1 MSMSLLRPFRLMA
14 AIVAFCRPAT
24 AMSAAEPPDAHV
36 IVVTIDGFAA
46 YLLNDPQSPI
56 PTIRKLAAEGT
67 TAEGMR
73 PVNPSVTW
81 PNHTSLIT
89 GVRPERHGVIFNGV
103 LSRQEAGRPVKL
115 DPAKTQAE
123 LVTGPTIYEVL
134 KPLGYRTA
142 AINWPCTRGS
152 ENIDDNFP
160 DVPDQV
166 TVMSPILRQELVKL
180 GALPDETQKSFI
192 TMSGPQKDAV
202 WSAAACQAIR
212 ARKPHFMTYHILN
225 TDAIHH
231 KYGPKTPAGYTALAL
246 ADQNIRD
253 MLAALDD
260 AGIRQKTTI
269 FIVADHGFNTA
280 RKLVLP
286 NVVFRKAG
294 LMTLAPTTAV
304 LKSRAQIVSEG
315 GIAMVYLTDPATAS
329 EDRAK
334 VIELMKEHEGVAG
347 IIEPKDYGKIG
358 IAPPEKSTQSPD
370 LILVADRGY
379 AFNNTAHEAE
389 SIMPTDAVKWTIG
402 NHGYLNDDPN
412 MNAVFVASGRGIKK
426 GAKLGVVENVDVAPT
441 AAHLLGLELKDVQGK
456 VLKEA
461 LE

>member
-1 MSMSLLRPFRLMA
+1 MHRWALA
-14 AIVAFCRPAT
+14 AIVTLGLLWVCHATPA
-24 AMSAAEPPDAHV
+24 AAVGPVDAHV

-46 YLLNDPQSPI
+46 YLLDDPQSPI

-81 PNHTSLIT
+81 PNHTTLIT
-89 GVRPERHGVIFNGV
+89 GVRPDRHGVLFNGV
-103 LSRQEAGRPVKL
+103 LTRGEPGRPVRVE
-115 DPAKTQAE
+115 PAKTQAE
-123 LVTGPTIYEVL
+123 LVTGPTIYELL

-166 TVMSPILRQELVKL
+166 GVMSPILRQELVKA
-180 GALPDETQKSFI
+180 GALPDETQKSFMA
-192 TMSGPQKDAV
+192 MSSPQKDAV

-225 TDAIHH
+225 TDGIHH

-253 MLAALDD
+253 LLAALDE

-269 FIVADHGFNTA
+269 FIVADHGFATA

-286 NVVFRKAG
+286 NVIFRDAG
-294 LMTLAPTTAV
+294 LLTVAPTTAV
-304 LKSRAQIVSEG
+304 VRAHAQIFSEG
-315 GIAMVYLTDPATAS
+315 GSAMVYLNNPETAAA
-329 EDRAK
+329 DRAK
-334 VIELMKEHEGVAG
+334 VIELLKGQEGIASIV
-347 IIEPKDYGKIG
+347 EPKDFAAMGVPTAQTSKQ
-358 IAPPEKSTQSPD
+358 APD
-370 LILVADRGY
+370 LILLADNGY
-379 AFNNTAHEAE
+379 AFSNVATGAE
-389 SIMPTDAVKWTIG
+389 TVVKTDTIKWTIG
-402 NHGYLNDDPN
+402 NHGYINTNPE

-426 GAKLGVVENVDVAPT
+426 GGRLGVIENIDIAPT
-441 AAHLLGLELKDVQGK
+441 AAHLLGQEMKDVQGK

-461 LE
+461 LAE